1 MVYQFRGKI
10 LNNND
15 YPKWVDKKNNNM
27 NLQEVAQK
35 YRISDNFLNSK
46 DDGLLVA
53 SKSIQDLINEINQDA
68 KRGID
73 ENRKQSIITKMEML
87 RDFLK
92 DVKNSGV

>member
-1 MVYQFRGKI
+1 
-10 LNNND
+10 
-15 YPKWVDKKNNNM
+15 M

-53 SKSIQDLINEINQDA
+53 AKSIQDLIHELNQES

>member
-1 MVYQFRGKI
+1 
-10 LNNND
+10 
-15 YPKWVDKKNNNM
+15 M